1 MKRVVCVAI
10 FAVLV
15 LAACN
20 GGQAGQE
27 TPNPTATPATT
38 ATPTPTP
45 TPTPKPSPTP
55 TPTPTFTVT
64 PMISDYQVN
73 ASSDDAYQEETIG
86 TMAVAALL
94 VDSESGPTIRYWD
107 GFRFHDRSLPPKGS
121 TILAAYLR
129 FYPYYPGFD
138 DINVDIY
145 AEDAQSPPTFTTDAY
160 NISDRTLTSA
170 SVPWGADG
178 LGIGWSNSPSLVTVI
193 QELVGSYDPTA
204 IVLILKPRA
213 DIWKGLDLRCWDYG
227 DHTLA
232 AIMHIEW
239 IPPTGGGHIAQGWPK

>member
-10 FAVLV
+10 LAVLV

-20 GGQAGQE
+20 GDQAGQE
-27 TPNPTATPATT
+27 TPNSTATPAAT
-38 ATPTPTP
+38 ATPTP

-129 FYPYYPGFD
+129 FYTYYPGFD

-178 LGIGWSNSPSLVTVI
+178 LGVGWSNSPSLVTVI

-204 IVLILKPRA
+204 IVLILKPRT

-227 DHTLA
+227 DRTLA

-239 IPPTGGGHIAQGWPK
+239 IPPAGGGHIAQGWPK